1 MKNMKKT
8 LTALAIVALVA
19 VAPAAFAGSAN
30 FVENTTDAALAGL
43 GAGGYVDIFYT
54 QSADPAEYLNHDLI
68 VNATVGGILDPIRGS
83 GGGQADGTGLSVDTW
98 THTVFEIF
106 VANSSSYVFTTY
118 DPVGAFPT
126 FTGDSLPATALNW
139 SVFDTNGADTDV
151 QAPYHLG
158 RVLYTAGG
166 AGTIDFLVFDT
177 ATVGA
182 GGETFST
189 TYGVIP
195 EPGTMVLACL
205 GLVGI
210 VAGRRRG

>member
-43 GAGGYVDIFYT
+43 GADGYVDIFYT
-54 QSADPAEYLNHDLI
+54 QTAGAEYLNHDLV
-68 VNATVGGILDPIRGS
+68 VNATAGGILDPIRGS

-98 THTVFEIF
+98 SHTVYENF
-106 VANSSSYVFTTY
+106 VSNSSSYVFTTY

-126 FTGDSLPATALNW
+126 FTGDPLPATALNW
-139 SVFDTNGADTDV
+139 SVFDTNEGDTDV
-151 QAPYHLG
+151 LAPYHLG
-158 RVLYTAGG
+158 RVLYSAGG
-166 AGTIDFLVFDT
+166 AGTIDFKVFDT
-177 ATVGA
+177 ATAGA

-205 GLVGI
+205 GLVGV